1 MFIFIQKTR
10 HLRNALTILLNIV
23 YKKDLELLY
32 GEGSTVEIN
41 NVQNCTTKKN
51 HSIDCKLKIGD
62 INLFNQ
68 TGPDGLKYL
77 IEESWK
83 FLGNKNPSINLIMTF
98 DVIP

>member
-32 GEGSTVEIN
+32 GEGSTV
-41 NVQNCTTKKN
+41 
-51 HSIDCKLKIGD
+51 KLKIGD

>member
-10 HLRNALTILLNIV
+10 NLRNALTILLNIV

-32 GEGSTVEIN
+32 GEGSSVEIN
-41 NVQNCTTKKN
+41 NVQNCTNKKN
-51 HSIDCKLKIGD
+51 HSVDCKLKIGD
-62 INLFNQ
+62 VNLFSQ
-68 TGPDGLKYL
+68 TGFDGLKYL

-83 FLGNKNPSINLIMTF
+83 FLGEENPSINLIMTF